1 MPGEFGSSICLVL
14 SKATCKLSSS
24 LAPREPQVVSEIEFH
39 HIICFYKICMDG
51 DCIINTHQHKAIQ
64 TKYVK
69 VNVQYVRQGPFT
81 IFHQLWVWVEVR
93 TK

>member
-1 MPGEFGSSICLVL
+1 
-14 SKATCKLSSS
+14 
-24 LAPREPQVVSEIEFH
+24 
-39 HIICFYKICMDG
+39 MDG
-51 DCIINTHQHKAIQ
+51 DCIIHTHQHKAIQ

-93 TK
+93 FPVSVSHSLFEFQSSARNGDFCQNEGSRSPKKKAGNGI